1 MSNGDLKSGINLNT
15 IFLLIAIISFV
26 FTAGINYG
34 GVSGYKEEVEE
45 IKRDYARR
53 DVLDVRLSN
62 IERSLIEIKESLR
75 EKGKR

>member
-1 MSNGDLKSGINLNT
+1 MGNGDLKSGINLNT

-62 IERSLIEIKESLR
+62 IERTLNEIKESLR
-75 EKGKR
+75 EKVER

>member
-1 MSNGDLKSGINLNT
+1 MNNTDIKNGINLNT

-75 EKGKR
+75 EKGER

>member
-1 MSNGDLKSGINLNT
+1 MGNGDLKSGINLNT

-75 EKGKR
+75 EKRER

>member
-1 MSNGDLKSGINLNT
+1 MNNTDIKNGINLNT

-26 FTAGINYG
+26 FTAGVNYG
-34 GVSGYKEEVEE
+34 GVAGYKEEVEE

-75 EKGKR
+75 EKGER

>member
-1 MSNGDLKSGINLNT
+1 MVNGEMRSGFNLNT
-15 IFLLIAIISFV
+15 VFLLIAIVSIV

-34 GVSGYKEEVEE
+34 GVSGYKKEVEE

-62 IERSLIEIKESLR
+62 IEQALNEIKESLR
-75 EKGKR
+75 EKMER

>member
-1 MSNGDLKSGINLNT
+1 MNNTDIKNGINLNT
-15 IFLLIAIISFV
+15 IFLLIAIISFA

-75 EKGKR
+75 EKGER

>member
-1 MSNGDLKSGINLNT
+1 MGNGDLKSGINLNT

-75 EKGKR
+75 ERGER

>member
-1 MSNGDLKSGINLNT
+1 MSNGDLKSGFNLNT
-15 IFLLIAIISFV
+15 IFLLIAIVSFV

-62 IERSLIEIKESLR
+62 IERTLNEIRESLR
-75 EKGKR
+75 EKGER

>member
-1 MSNGDLKSGINLNT
+1 MGNGDLKSGFNLNT
-15 IFLLIAIISFV
+15 IFLLIAIVSFV

-62 IERSLIEIKESLR
+62 IERTLNEIRESLR
-75 EKGKR
+75 EKGER